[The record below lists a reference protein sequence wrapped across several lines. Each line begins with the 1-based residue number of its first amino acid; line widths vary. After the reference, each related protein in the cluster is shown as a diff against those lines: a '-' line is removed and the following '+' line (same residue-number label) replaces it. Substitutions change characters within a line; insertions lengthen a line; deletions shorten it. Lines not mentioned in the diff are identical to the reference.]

1 MKWKHTITLKKL
13 QLAKKMFTQ
22 PVVYYIIS
30 ISTKHYKLI
39 SIDLSKQQALDVDP
53 KITQQTKFT
62 RNLDRDGNTT
72 IFSLFNKQNN
82 FRF

>member
-1 MKWKHTITLKKL
+1 
-13 QLAKKMFTQ
+13 MFTQ